1 MEIEAVYEDSDLVV
15 INKPPGV
22 VVNRA
27 KSVPGATVQDW
38 MDKRYSIPQAF
49 NSGEISQDKTWWSL
63 IPESFD
69 ASYGEPD
76 RIFVDRSG
84 MVHRLDKDTSGV
96 LVLAK
101 NPGAMM
107 ALMAQF
113 QERVVHKT
121 YICLVHGLF
130 VQDGDTIRLPV
141 GRSNFNR
148 QRFTVSAD
156 GRPAETEFLVK
167 ERFSFNDEKLLRIAK
182 DTAGEKI
189 EKELKQKLRLYE
201 GFSLVECL
209 PKTGRTHQIRV
220 HMSHLQHPLVGDK
233 LYVGKKRV
241 KLDELWCSRQF
252 LHAAQI
258 VFNHPRTGEE
268 ITAEAPLSED
278 LQTSLEYLISVNK
291 N

>member
-1 MEIEAVYEDSDLVV
+1 MWMKIDVVYEDSDLVV

-27 KSVPGATVQDW
+27 KSVPGATIQDW
-38 MDKRYSIPQAF
+38 MDERYSIPQSLA
-49 NSGEISQDKTWWSL
+49 SGELSQDKSWWSL

-69 ASYGEPD
+69 SSYGEPD
-76 RIFVDRSG
+76 QIFVGRSG

-101 NPGAMM
+101 NPGAMI

-121 YICLVHGLF
+121 YICLVHGIF
-130 VQDGDTIRLPV
+130 KQDSDTIRLPM
-141 GRSNFNR
+141 GRSNHNR
-148 QRFTVSAD
+148 QRFAVMAE
-156 GRPAETEFLVK
+156 GRPAETEFSIK
-167 ERFSFNDEKLLRIAK
+167 ARYIFNDEKLLQIAR
-182 DTAGEKI
+182 DTAGVKAEKDI
-189 EKELKQKLRLYE
+189 KQKLKLYE

-220 HMSHLQHPLVGDK
+220 HMTHLQHPLVGDK
-233 LYVGKKRV
+233 LYVGKKRIKV
-241 KLDELWCSRQF
+241 DELWCPRQF

-258 VFNHPRTGEE
+258 KFTHPRTGEE
-268 ITAEAPLSED
+268 ITASAPLSED
-278 LQTSLEYLISVNK
+278 LNAVLEYVIAQ
-291 N
+291 

>member
-1 MEIEAVYEDSDLVV
+1 MEIEVLFEDNDIVV

-38 MDKRYSIPQAF
+38 MDERYGIPQSF
-49 NSGEISQDKTWWSL
+49 ETGEIAGDKSWWSL

-69 ASYGEPD
+69 SSYGEPD
-76 RIFVDRSG
+76 RIFVERSG

-121 YICLVHGLF
+121 YICLVHGLLK
-130 VQDGDTIRLPV
+130 QDRDSIRLPL
-141 GRSNFNR
+141 GRSQHNR
-148 QRFTVSAD
+148 QRFTVTAE
-156 GRPAETEFLVK
+156 GRPAETEFIVK
-167 ERFSFNDEKLLRIAK
+167 GRFIFDSEKLLRIAS
-182 DTAGEKI
+182 DSAGEKVA
-189 EKELKQKLRLYE
+189 KELKQKLDLYQ

-220 HMSHLQHPLVGDK
+220 HLSHLQHPLVGDK
-233 LYVGKKRV
+233 LYVGKKRI
-241 KLDELWCSRQF
+241 KLDELWCPRQF
-252 LHAAQI
+252 LHAAEIKFQ
-258 VFNHPRTGEE
+258 HPRSTEE
-268 ITAEAPLSED
+268 ITVSAPLTDD
-278 LQTSLEYLISVNK
+278 LTDTLKYLLPQENA
-291 N
+291 